1 MASKEKKLSKREKKA
16 AENAARELAEEAA
29 RVAAQKQRRLMVVIP
44 LLTAAAAAGCWF
56 GLGDKRLVGVSILI
70 GGLVFL
76 MVALGSIGSSVTP
89 RDRLKSGSIDFGGG
103 EPETPK
109 KTRRKRR

>member
-16 AENAARELAEEAA
+16 AENAAQAAAEEAA
-29 RVAAQKQRRLMVVIP
+29 LIASTKQRRLMVAIP
-44 LLTAAAAAGCWF
+44 LLTAALAAACWF
-56 GLGDKRLVGVSILI
+56 GLGDKRLVGVSILV

-76 MVALGSIGSSVTP
+76 LVALGSIGSSVTP

-103 EPETPK
+103 DSAAPK
-109 KTRRKRR
+109 KRRGKRR

>member
-16 AENAARELAEEAA
+16 AENAAQAAAEEAA
-29 RVAAQKQRRLMVVIP
+29 RIAGQKQRRLMVAIP
-44 LLTAAAAAGCWF
+44 ILTAAAVAGCWF
-56 GLGDKRLVGVSILI
+56 GLGDKRLVGVSILV
-70 GGLVFL
+70 GGLIFL

-103 EPETPK
+103 EAEAPK
-109 KTRRKRR
+109 KRRGKRR